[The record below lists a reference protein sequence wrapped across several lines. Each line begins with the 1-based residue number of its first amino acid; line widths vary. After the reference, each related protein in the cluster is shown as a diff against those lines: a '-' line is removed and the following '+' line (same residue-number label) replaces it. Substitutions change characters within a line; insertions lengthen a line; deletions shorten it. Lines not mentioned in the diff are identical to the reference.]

1 LARKRRIESAFEQAE
16 RNLQIARQE
25 LINRGFDDRL
35 ADEMLPQLPD
45 IDFRGNLPL
54 TSSTGARS
62 VFASKKDMD
71 TVQRYLDRINTDIV
85 SAMEGGNIADALMLT
100 FVSDEEGETQS
111 RFMQREE
118 GYSFRREQ
126 SRRLAA
132 LKEQGIE
139 MVQTPVYRINSET
152 GELEQVWTESRHK
165 LMQWVPA
172 TPAAERKLNAVTRQ
186 QTNLRPLNPETPDD
200 AVVDMWGDIV
210 PATRTQFK
218 QSSQQIARSL
228 QQDYLDAL
236 KVEGYF
242 ANMKGILDA
251 VLPSGMSDT
260 LDPVF
265 EQIMRESPERM
276 FEIYQAMAGKGKYS
290 DLDDATEFI
299 VDLDWIYSDLGTNTS
314 GKMYALFN
322 VMQSRVLPLLS
333 EYIDMPVMGS
343 ADEFEE
349 MFAADIPAL
358 AEGDNIFAHYQALR
372 QEGKVTGIPFSQL
385 RDYRGVVVDIDDSVK
400 QALTGKTK
408 SIPLARNKFYETFF
422 RRKG

>member
-1 LARKRRIESAFEQAE
+1 MAKKRRIESAFEQAE

-25 LINRGFDDRL
+25 LINRGFDARL

-54 TSSTGARS
+54 VSSTGARS

-71 TVQRYLDRINTDIV
+71 TVERYLDRINTDIT
-85 SAMEGGNIADALMLT
+85 SALDGGNIADALMLS
-100 FVSDEEGETQS
+100 FVSDEGETQS

-118 GYSFRREQ
+118 SYAFRREQ

-152 GELEQVWTESRHK
+152 GELEQVWTESRHRM
-165 LMQWVPA
+165 MQWVPA
-172 TPAAERKLNAVTRQ
+172 TPAAERKLNAATRQ
-186 QTNLRPLNPETPDD
+186 QANLRPLNPETPDD
-200 AVVDMWGDIV
+200 AVIDMWGDIV

-218 QSSQQIARSL
+218 PTSQQIARSM
-228 QQDYLDAL
+228 QQDYQDAL
-236 KVEGYF
+236 KIEGYF
-242 ANMKGILDA
+242 ANMKEILDV

-265 EQIMRESPERM
+265 EQIMRESPQRM
-276 FEIYQAMAGKGKYS
+276 YEIYQAMAGRGKYS

-299 VDLDWIYSDLGTNTS
+299 VDLDWIYSDLGTNTA

-358 AEGDNIFAHYQALR
+358 AEGDSILAHYQAR
-372 QEGKVTGIPFSQL
+372 RSEGLASGIPFSQL

-408 SIPLARNKFYETFF
+408 SIPLAHNKFFDMFF
-422 RRKG
+422 RKKG